1 MQTIN
6 DVHQQFAAFFKSET
20 LKPFAYLVSKRLA
33 EGHICIHL
41 DELNP
46 LPEESLYLDQFD
58 MNVSAKQ
65 WSNEPMV
72 STPSGDKQP
81 FVLHNR
87 RLYLQRYFG
96 YESSIVDAIYTIIY
110 LEKEARA
117 ERLQQLSVHKVFIQS
132 LSATGSID
140 NLPTEE
146 KIDWQQSAAILGV
159 LNNFTIITGGP
170 GTGKT
175 TTVAKILAILYSIQ
189 PNLKVA
195 LAAPTGKAAVRM
207 AESLKASRI
216 NVNESIKE
224 QFKAL
229 VPTTIHRLLKFIPG
243 SPYFRHDKTN
253 PLIYDL
259 VIVDEASMIDVALF
273 AKLLAAIGPGTRI
286 ILLGD
291 KDQLAS
297 VEAGSLLG
305 DLCQVQQQMNLISA
319 ENKIL
324 VNSFIPDTA
333 RQITDAYIADA
344 DNVLFQH
351 IIELKRSHRFTGDGG
366 IGKFSRAII
375 HSRLDEIALFVDKN
389 NDPNVRI
396 DTSYSDDL
404 FNSFINDY
412 ANYIIEKDIAAA
424 IGKLNQLRV
433 LCAVREGTQGLT
445 AINKKI
451 ETYLVRKGLIKNNTE
466 FYENRPIIVTRN
478 YPELKLFNGDVGII
492 RPDMDGNL
500 KAWFEDSDKNLK
512 AVLPGYITSA
522 ETVFAMTIHKSQG
535 SEYAKVLVMLP
546 SNADQPLLTRELL
559 YTAIT
564 RAKELV
570 LLQASKESIMYTAK
584 KRVQRA
590 SGIDGGRLMMDGG
603 GFKVEGVGLK
613 AEGTQG

>member
-305 DLCQVQQQMNLISA
+305 DLCQVQQQMNLTSA